1 MTKTLENL
9 IDTCYDIKVFLAV
22 SSYELHQYEDG
33 SYADFKVAK
42 VNDPCTLLLIAGSHN
57 VRLFADGDN
66 IIIRVYENV

>member
-9 IDTCYDIKVFLAV
+9 IDTCYRIKVFLAV
-22 SSYELHQYEDG
+22 GSYELHQYDDG

-42 VNDPCTLLLIAGSHN
+42 VTDPRSLLIIAGSHQ

-66 IIIRVYENV
+66 IIIRVFENV